1 MDVAASSS
9 QGPPRWRVGSSR
21 RWLSY
26 FIAALGAGLS
36 PAQEQVLLDYYWIYP
51 ESEAQSEQR
60 EYGKGYNSLLR
71 TEATEL
77 SRMLQREGME
87 PKRSYAEAWLAVYRR
102 HWLNFDW
109 QPGSSELDEVLFQMM
124 HTDSRHPMTDA
135 EVRHALEVLFAEA
148 DFVSLEQGRE
158 LLENLADN
166 LRTHS
171 FPLSESG
178 QKSNDELME
187 LFVDALQHNHDS
199 MAAYRDALFKKNG
212 HRLVHHPLV
221 GYRAPWGT
229 GLSARWR
236 YAQAPQQTGITE
248 GTANSSVTSPTVTLT
263 VPLQTPGGATPVLD
277 FTTGMNTTAG
287 NLANFLATA
296 PEEEEK
302 KDDKDEQTDEEE
314 EAPIQTAQ
322 QTLAAPA
329 PRMMMMARSRALPSV
344 GAAVTLAAAP
354 ELTWSGSTTT
364 TWVNNN
370 AAAQSPWVNSAIFS
384 TGANVTF
391 DDTAS
396 NREVTISGTVA
407 PGSIAINADNASG
420 TSGGVI
426 SAIIWAE
433 AANATLKYGYAFT
446 GEGII
451 ADASSSAP
459 TSITS
464 TGGSLLVLDT
474 ANSFSGGITMKNGA
488 LYLACSNAA
497 GSGPITLTNNSGW
510 TQQLNSG
517 TSATSF
523 SQISRTGTELIVNY
537 NSSAADYR
545 NPTIDNPIFI
555 EGSSNGQVRIS
566 YGYASYGETKLPNEW
581 RNVSLNGGIY
591 GAGDLYLYGYTTAPD
606 PTHTYVSSFSIN
618 ARNADAELLNS
629 RQASAYSGTVYLR
642 NFFNSS
648 EVDER
653 RYLSNRLLGGAVQ
666 LTLEDDVFAG
676 AVINLTREQT
686 TKTVGWKSS
695 GLAAILTGTSESVA
709 ASQTSDNILFL
720 GGNVSLKALN
730 ADFRG
735 SGWSH
740 KKSGL
745 FNLFTTTHYDEKMPQ
760 ADERWRV
767 RVVTGTSSTLTLN
780 DNTASTHVFSG
791 VMGYETSYVQPGQS
805 YVVENDSTT
814 AGGGTLGTRS
824 LSLVK
829 YGQATQYIHSAC
841 LNDLSHLQGTL
852 GFNTLEVTGNLNLL
866 GGARLRLG
874 VTDVTDE
881 GGKKWGTISGSGND
895 TNSTLSLADGK
906 RFLVLT
912 MDGGSQPAPAVVEG
926 SVTMGDASN
935 LVFYVMRDEPGTTAA
950 TSLLNVT
957 GTLTLQ
963 SNTSISVSFSSV
975 EFAKSAAGKTYY
987 LAAAEGGISV
997 GGKDSSTF
1005 QKRFIALG
1013 YGYYGTLDTKDSS
1026 SADYLVMT
1034 VSGDPR
1040 RTWSGMVGRNGGSCV
1055 WTAAE
1060 VDGTDYRW
1068 KENHHFMQ
1076 GQVVLFGN
1084 LYQPTAWQE
1093 GEWNANSATTTV
1105 VGTPLHSGTPVNVT
1119 VDALQESDFQKV
1131 EIQGEVAPV
1140 SVIINSDYW
1149 MNGEEKKDGTN
1160 YYFCGSGSI
1169 RNVEPDEIKLDEFE
1183 GSWETDLRKMGSGTA
1198 VIATNNSFSGGSVL
1212 EGGRVVMQH
1221 KNALGTGGITIQNE
1235 ATLQADFKDDRST
1248 GSWSSAYTGEG
1259 MHTATITNPVTA
1271 VVYVDPDNAAYD
1283 TLVDARISVAHDSK
1297 LVLESLSGDR
1307 DTVVAFSGNSEA
1319 SGQYSYSVF
1328 KVLDPGKFY
1337 GTVKMDGNLRGV
1349 SNPATNGGKVQM
1361 EIMTTTKAS
1370 EGGNWLNA
1378 TIDLSVE
1385 NGTERTVLA
1394 LDALGTTSAA
1404 TTQTAQVAALQGSGA
1419 GTERINSSVLNMS
1432 PDKAITLQIMG
1443 YSNGSYTGVLGFGD
1457 FQKTVDYNGASSD
1470 IGYEQHHYGRYGAE
1484 GTLNVQKDGNSIQ
1497 SVHSAWIN
1505 ALTLNEGRFIVD
1517 EALAVRDIRVNK
1529 GQHLTVG
1536 RTGRS
1541 SAYALTVGA
1550 QGILSIDNA
1559 RAEDAFAHIGA
1570 GIPAYTIEVPKEDGQ
1585 DGQTEE
1591 QAVPP
1596 AAFVLF
1602 ENGATIT
1609 GCGDWYTS
1617 SPPGSETLKVND
1629 SDQTLSY
1636 TVDIDVATGAT
1647 VTVNTHNYTP
1657 DESISTAN
1665 DVFSSYGSSH
1675 VIQLLGTMTGSH
1687 VKLVFNNELISAAA
1701 IQSGTAVK
1709 RADGLGYTGP
1719 TGVEIGH
1726 AAIRDIHQFTG
1737 EIAVGDMTV
1746 LQINQTNADA
1756 AAATA
1761 DMEVTVTGKNG
1772 AIQFTDAVTEQ
1783 YINKVQL
1790 VQGGHVLLGGE
1801 LQNTRTGWG
1810 AIDRTQVEVDIA
1822 NRQPAS
1828 AGTLDNLEL
1837 VKTSSSKSIN
1847 LGGTDADRTD
1857 AVNVRITT
1865 YDTAENYDTVK
1876 LQDMNLV
1883 TSLVALHEA
1892 CSLDVTDA
1900 VLLNQD
1906 SAIVSSAHEGDVLT
1920 GVQQLQVTDRVQ
1932 SVQAL
1937 TTSVT
1942 AASATAQVSAQ
1953 TIVELTTSGCGTVYT
1968 ASNGTQILHV
1978 YTNSFQEVNVSGKGL
1993 TLHLADDLYSFA
2005 HAMGM
2010 EFVSIQVG
2018 GDVGQFLL
2026 ESDNATAVAD
2036 GQLGDGV
2043 NFVLTDSAGHNLSE
2057 DWVSSSMVSNV
2068 VGSKVSMHML
2078 WVRVP
2083 EPATTTLS
2091 LLALSALCA
2100 RRRRK

>member
-1 MDVAASSS
+1 M
-9 QGPPRWRVGSSR
+9 
-21 RWLSY
+21 
-26 FIAALGAGLS
+26 
-36 PAQEQVLLDYYWIYP
+36 
-51 ESEAQSEQR
+51 
-60 EYGKGYNSLLR
+60 
-71 TEATEL
+71 
-77 SRMLQREGME
+77 
-87 PKRSYAEAWLAVYRR
+87 
-102 HWLNFDW
+102 
-109 QPGSSELDEVLFQMM
+109 
-124 HTDSRHPMTDA
+124 
-135 EVRHALEVLFAEA
+135 
-148 DFVSLEQGRE
+148 
-158 LLENLADN
+158 
-166 LRTHS
+166 
-171 FPLSESG
+171 
-178 QKSNDELME
+178 
-187 LFVDALQHNHDS
+187 
-199 MAAYRDALFKKNG
+199 
-212 HRLVHHPLV
+212 
-221 GYRAPWGT
+221 
-229 GLSARWR
+229 
-236 YAQAPQQTGITE
+236 
-248 GTANSSVTSPTVTLT
+248 
-263 VPLQTPGGATPVLD
+263 
-277 FTTGMNTTAG
+277 
-287 NLANFLATA
+287 
-296 PEEEEK
+296 
-302 KDDKDEQTDEEE
+302 
-314 EAPIQTAQ
+314 
-322 QTLAAPA
+322 
-329 PRMMMMARSRALPSV
+329 
-344 GAAVTLAAAP
+344 
-354 ELTWSGSTTT
+354 
-364 TWVNNN
+364 
-370 AAAQSPWVNSAIFS
+370 
-384 TGANVTF
+384 
-391 DDTAS
+391 
-396 NREVTISGTVA
+396 
-407 PGSIAINADNASG
+407 
-420 TSGGVI
+420 
-426 SAIIWAE
+426 
-433 AANATLKYGYAFT
+433 
-446 GEGII
+446 
-451 ADASSSAP
+451 
-459 TSITS
+459 
-464 TGGSLLVLDT
+464 
-474 ANSFSGGITMKNGA
+474 
-488 LYLACSNAA
+488 
-497 GSGPITLTNNSGW
+497 
-510 TQQLNSG
+510 
-517 TSATSF
+517 
-523 SQISRTGTELIVNY
+523 
-537 NSSAADYR
+537 
-545 NPTIDNPIFI
+545 
-555 EGSSNGQVRIS
+555 
-566 YGYASYGETKLPNEW
+566 
-581 RNVSLNGGIY
+581 
-591 GAGDLYLYGYTTAPD
+591 
-606 PTHTYVSSFSIN
+606 
-618 ARNADAELLNS
+618 
-629 RQASAYSGTVYLR
+629 
-642 NFFNSS
+642 
-648 EVDER
+648 
-653 RYLSNRLLGGAVQ
+653 
-666 LTLEDDVFAG
+666 
-676 AVINLTREQT
+676 
-686 TKTVGWKSS
+686 
-695 GLAAILTGTSESVA
+695 
-709 ASQTSDNILFL
+709 
-720 GGNVSLKALN
+720 
-730 ADFRG
+730 
-735 SGWSH
+735 
-740 KKSGL
+740 
-745 FNLFTTTHYDEKMPQ
+745 
-760 ADERWRV
+760 
-767 RVVTGTSSTLTLN
+767 
-780 DNTASTHVFSG
+780 
-791 VMGYETSYVQPGQS
+791 
-805 YVVENDSTT
+805 
-814 AGGGTLGTRS
+814 
-824 LSLVK
+824 
-829 YGQATQYIHSAC
+829 
-841 LNDLSHLQGTL
+841 
-852 GFNTLEVTGNLNLL
+852 
-866 GGARLRLG
+866 
-874 VTDVTDE
+874 
-881 GGKKWGTISGSGND
+881 
-895 TNSTLSLADGK
+895 
-906 RFLVLT
+906 
-912 MDGGSQPAPAVVEG
+912 
-926 SVTMGDASN
+926 
-935 LVFYVMRDEPGTTAA
+935 
-950 TSLLNVT
+950 
-957 GTLTLQ
+957 
-963 SNTSISVSFSSV
+963 
-975 EFAKSAAGKTYY
+975 
-987 LAAAEGGISV
+987 
-997 GGKDSSTF
+997 
-1005 QKRFIALG
+1005 
-1013 YGYYGTLDTKDSS
+1013 
-1026 SADYLVMT
+1026 
-1034 VSGDPR
+1034 
-1040 RTWSGMVGRNGGSCV
+1040 
-1055 WTAAE
+1055 
-1060 VDGTDYRW
+1060 
-1068 KENHHFMQ
+1068 
-1076 GQVVLFGN
+1076 
-1084 LYQPTAWQE
+1084 
-1093 GEWNANSATTTV
+1093 
-1105 VGTPLHSGTPVNVT
+1105 NVT

-1149 MNGEEKKDGTN
+1149 MDGDEKKDGTN

-1169 RNVEPDEIKLDEFE
+1169 RNVEPDEIKLDEIEDSLDEFE

-1349 SNPATNGGKVQM
+1349 SDPAANGGKVQM

-1394 LDALGTTSAA
+1394 LDALGTTGAA

-1470 IGYEQHHYGRYGAE
+1470 IGYEQHHYGRYGAR

-1497 SVHSAWIN
+1497 SAHGAWIN

-1617 SPPGSETLKVND
+1617 SPSGSETLSVNN
-1629 SDQTLSY
+1629 SDQTLDY

-1657 DESISTAN
+1657 DESISDAN
-1665 DVFSSYGSSH
+1665 DVFGSYDSSFGSYGSSH
-1675 VIQLLGTMTGSH
+1675 VIQLLGKMTGSH

-1746 LQINQTNADA
+1746 LQIKQTNADA
-1756 AAATA
+1756 DAATA

-1772 AIQFTDAVTEQ
+1772 AIQFTDDVTEQ

-1810 AIDRTQVEVDIA
+1810 AIDLTQVEVDIA

-1906 SAIVSSAHEGDVLT
+1906 SAIVSFALEGDVLT

-1953 TIVELTTSGCGTVYT
+1953 TIVELTTSGRGTVYT

-1978 YTNSFQEVNVSGKGL
+1978 YTNSFQEVNVSGNGL

-2018 GDVGQFLL
+2018 ENVGQFLL

-2057 DWVSSSMVSNV
+2057 DWVSSSLVSNV

-2100 RRRRK
+2100 RRRRR